1 MGRMGPRWHGK
12 YSPAVK
18 PLEQKWLLE
27 NAAVLT
33 EKPESLLVG
42 KPEID
47 PIGRE
52 WRYIAIA
59 LKIPQKGERKAQS
72 CAIA

>member
-1 MGRMGPRWHGK
+1 MAWK
-12 YSPAVK
+12 CSPAVK

-33 EKPESLLVG
+33 EIPKSLLVG

-72 CAIA
+72 CAIAWFRKP